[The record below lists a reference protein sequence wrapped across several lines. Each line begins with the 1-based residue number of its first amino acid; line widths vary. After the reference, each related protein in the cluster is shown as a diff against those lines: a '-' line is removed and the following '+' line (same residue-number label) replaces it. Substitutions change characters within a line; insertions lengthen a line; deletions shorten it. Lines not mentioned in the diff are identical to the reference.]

1 VSPVAHLCGVAA
13 DSGARI
19 VIVNAEPT
27 PYDEVAD
34 VIFRGPIGQ
43 VLPEIAETLKE
54 SADGS

>member
-1 VSPVAHLCGVAA
+1 
-13 DSGARI
+13 

-34 VIFRGPIGQ
+34 VIFREPIGQ

-54 SADGS
+54 TADGS